1 MREYL
6 TDFIGHL
13 CLERGLA
20 KNTAA
25 AYASDLNV
33 FFDALD
39 TTGIDELSEV
49 TRDDILDF
57 LEASQRQGLEAATI
71 ARRLVAIKVFF
82 RFLVEEGHLRTD
94 VTEIMESPRLWRL
107 VPDFL
112 SIAEV
117 DALLHAFSGKEPLE
131 LRNRALLELLYASGL
146 RASEIVNLRL
156 DGVNFREGFL
166 RVIGKGNKE
175 RVVPFGKSAWDA
187 LSTYLEKSRP
197 LLDRSGAGLTL
208 FLSRNGRPLT
218 RARLWMIVKDAAR
231 RAGIRKN
238 IYPHALRHSFATHLL
253 SNGADLRVIQELLGH
268 ASIGTTQIYTH
279 TDKERVVSAH
289 RQFHPRA

>member
-1 MREYL
+1 MREHL
-6 TDFIGHL
+6 SDFIGHL

-20 KNTAA
+20 KNTAT
-25 AYASDLNV
+25 AYASDLAV

-39 TTGIDELSEV
+39 AAGINDAAAV

-57 LEASQRQGLEAATI
+57 LEASQQHGLEAATI

-82 RFLVEEGHLRTD
+82 RFLVQEGLLHAD

-112 SIAEV
+112 TVAEV
-117 DALLHAFSGKEPLE
+117 DALLRAFAGKEPLE

-146 RASEIVNLRL
+146 RASEMVTLRL
-156 DGVNFREGFL
+156 DGVNFREGIL

-187 LSTYLEKSRP
+187 MSTYVEKSRP
-197 LLDRSGAGLTL
+197 LLDHSGAGLTL
-208 FLSRNGRPLT
+208 FLSHNGRPLT
-218 RARLWMIVKDAAR
+218 RARLWMIVKDAAV

-253 SNGADLRVIQELLGH
+253 SNGADLRVIQEMLGH
-268 ASIGTTQIYTH
+268 ASIATTQIYTH
-279 TDKERVVSAH
+279 TDKERVAGAH

>member
-1 MREYL
+1 MREHL
-6 TDFIGHL
+6 SDFIGHL

-20 KNTAA
+20 KNTTT
-25 AYASDLNV
+25 AYASDLAV
-33 FFDALD
+33 FFAALD
-39 TTGIDELSEV
+39 AAGINDAATV

-57 LEASQRQGLEAATI
+57 LEASQQHGLEAATI

-82 RFLVEEGHLRTD
+82 RFLVQEGLLHAD

-112 SIAEV
+112 TVAEV
-117 DALLHAFSGKEPLE
+117 DALLRAFAGKEPLE

-146 RASEIVNLRL
+146 RASEMVNLRL
-156 DGVNFREGFL
+156 DGVNFREGIL

-187 LSTYLEKSRP
+187 MSTYVEKSRP
-197 LLDRSGAGLTL
+197 LLDHSGTGLTL
-208 FLSRNGRPLT
+208 FLSHNGRPLT
-218 RARLWMIVKDAAR
+218 RARLWMIVKDAAV
-231 RAGIRKN
+231 RAGISKN

-253 SNGADLRVIQELLGH
+253 SNGADLRVIQEMLGH
-268 ASIGTTQIYTH
+268 ASIATTQIYTH
-279 TDKERVVSAH
+279 TDKERVAGAH